1 MIFLLNL
8 AAVATA
14 ASQTIWRHAK
24 PIFLRDRFLLP
35 CAGFLG
41 VILLWWIIAIA
52 NHELMPT
59 PSEAFIVNF
68 DHILISF
75 FPTRGNLGRG

>member
-1 MIFLLNL
+1 MIFQLNI
-8 AAVATA
+8 AVVVTV
-14 ASQTIWRHAK
+14 ASQAIWRRGK
-24 PIFLRDRFLLP
+24 PIFLRERFLLP

-59 PSEAFIVNF
+59 PAETFIANL
-68 DHILISF
+68 DYILHPF
-75 FPTRGNLGRG
+75 FQRGGT